1 MTQFKIGINAKM
13 DMLKFKNLGQ
23 EREKEINK
31 TKIENINTY
40 QVNKLASVLHPAKIK
55 VKVARI
61 KKETEDVKSFYLQP
75 INQEKMP
82 PFLPGMYITL
92 IIKKDGRTYKRAYS
106 ISGSDPNRSYYRITI
121 KKWFQIICLK
131 NA

>member
-40 QVNKLASVLHPAKIK
+40 
-55 VKVARI
+55 
-61 KKETEDVKSFYLQP
+61 
-75 INQEKMP
+75 
-82 PFLPGMYITL
+82 
-92 IIKKDGRTYKRAYS
+92 
-106 ISGSDPNRSYYRITI
+106 
-121 KKWFQIICLK
+121 
-131 NA
+131 